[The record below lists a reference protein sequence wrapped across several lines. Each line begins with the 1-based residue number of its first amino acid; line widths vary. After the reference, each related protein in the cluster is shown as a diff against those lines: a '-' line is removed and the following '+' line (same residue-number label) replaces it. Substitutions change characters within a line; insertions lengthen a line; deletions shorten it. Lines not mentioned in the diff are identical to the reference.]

1 MIKITIR
8 NLGISLKPKTKKTNR
23 KVACKM
29 NQLSTVLSAFADNK
43 IKKNNLHVIKWIDNR
58 GFVNIAFQIVIS
70 RQLCDEQNPIN
81 DSSLV
86 FAQNEMDE
94 ITMSIFQNTI
104 DGLKSTHVNKVLGT
118 YTYNELTEAF
128 IFDKIKLLLN
138 YKCDA

>member
-1 MIKITIR
+1 
-8 NLGISLKPKTKKTNR
+8 
-23 KVACKM
+23 M

-86 FAQNEMDE
+86 FAENEMGE